1 MRKLVVAIMVL
12 LGGIFLTACGE
23 KEEVHFKVM
32 APLGSPSLAQTYMEK
47 ALPSLG
53 ENVTYEVDV
62 VVGTD
67 PLIAA
72 FGSGSHD
79 VIYAPTNLGAK
90 LISTGLEY
98 KFAGTVVWG
107 NLYIATGSDSEFTLN
122 DLEGKEIVAF
132 GINATPDVVLQT
144 VLDNHTFIS
153 APTIRYVDSANMA
166 QAELMADQS
175 TIILTA
181 EPLLSVLSLPSN
193 VANLKYINLQDEW
206 AKVTGNSSYP
216 QAGIFVKSDLDN
228 EVIEAYLEEVENSIE
243 EALADPAKVAGYA
256 VELDYG
262 LPLPVLTSAIP
273 RSNLNFQSARDS
285 KAALETYFT
294 YILDFNGA
302 LIGGELPSDDFY
314 FGE

>member
-1 MRKLVVAIMVL
+1 MVL
-12 LGGIFLTACGE
+12 LGGFFLTACGE

-47 ALPSLG
+47 TLPSLG

-90 LISTGLEY
+90 LISTGIEY

-107 NLYIATGSDSEFTLN
+107 NLYIATGSDTELTLD

-144 VLDNHTFIS
+144 VLDNHTFVT

-216 QAGIFVKSDLDN
+216 QAGIFVKSDLDSD
-228 EVIEAYLEEVENSIE
+228 VVEAYLEKVENSIA

-273 RSNLNFQSARDS
+273 RSNLNFQSASDS
-285 KAALETYFT
+285 KAALETYFN

-302 LIGGELPSDDFY
+302 LIGGKLPSDDFY